1 LLCYSIGAIFG
12 PILASITMTL
22 WKNAYGLY
30 VYWSTVTGIFAVI
43 TIYLKQKERIMII
56 PPAEQVNFM
65 PMKNTSAVAMVL
77 DPRTDAKKDR
87 ETH

>member
-1 LLCYSIGAIFG
+1 
-12 PILASITMTL
+12 
-22 WKNAYGLY
+22 
-30 VYWSTVTGIFAVI
+30 
-43 TIYLKQKERIMII
+43 MII